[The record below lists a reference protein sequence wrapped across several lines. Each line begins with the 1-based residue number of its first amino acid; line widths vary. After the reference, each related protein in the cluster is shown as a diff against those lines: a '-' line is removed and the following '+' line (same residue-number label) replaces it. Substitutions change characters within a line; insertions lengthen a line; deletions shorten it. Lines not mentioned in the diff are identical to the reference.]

1 MLRMNSIKRKRTDKT
16 AVKEH
21 IVLAASKAFTQK
33 GVKTVRMDDIAGGL
47 SISKRTL
54 YELFHDKE
62 DLLLDVMKLHREE
75 MQKYMTR
82 VASEAENV
90 LEVLLKFFQRSA
102 RNFQNTN
109 RKFFED
115 IGKYPKV
122 VRYIAESRKA
132 NLDSAMEFYRKGVE
146 QGIFRKDVN
155 YEIVRAMVSE
165 QMGLLLHSEIG
176 KSYSPGEIYETVV
189 FMHMRGIS
197 MEKGLKIVDDFL
209 LNVKDSDRISGSGAE
224 LVIK

>member
-1 MLRMNSIKRKRTDKT
+1 MNSVRKKRTDKT
-16 AVKEH
+16 VVRDH
-21 IVLAASKAFTQK
+21 IISAAAKAFTRK
-33 GVKTVRMDDIAGGL
+33 GIKTVRMDDIAAGL

-75 MQKYMTR
+75 MQEYMLQ

-90 LEVLLKFFQRSA
+90 LEVLLKFFQRTA
-102 RNFQNTN
+102 QDFQNTN

-115 IGKYPKV
+115 MEKYPKV
-122 VRYIAESRKA
+122 MRYIDESRKE

-146 QGIFRKDVN
+146 QGIFRQDVN
-155 YEIVRAMVSE
+155 YDIVRAMVCE
-165 QMGLLLHSEIG
+165 QMDLLLHSDTC
-176 KSYSPGEIYETVV
+176 KFYSLVEIYETVV

-197 MEKGLKIVDDFL
+197 TEKGLKIVDEFL
-209 LNVKDSDRISGSGAE
+209 LNVKA
-224 LVIK
+224 